1 MDTQKMAI
9 LTVLSVGSLLW
20 GLKDL
25 RKKKREGLPYD
36 AMSIIQVA
44 GGAAGI
50 VFLMYLMLK

>member
-25 RKKKREGLPYD
+25 RKKKREGAPYD

-44 GGAAGI
+44 AGIAGI
-50 VFLMYLMLK
+50 VFLTYLTLI

>member
-1 MDTQKMAI
+1 MAI

-36 AMSIIQVA
+36 AVSLIQV
-44 GGAAGI
+44 GGGSAGI
-50 VFLMYLMLK
+50 LFLAYLMLK